1 MYRCLVWAG
10 FYVIA
15 HFQDKLH
22 HGMVVIWPKVTILA
36 STNQSRQASD
46 GWTLDGGPKGGGMLQ
61 RDERNE
67 A

>member
-1 MYRCLVWAG
+1 
-10 FYVIA
+10 
-15 HFQDKLH
+15 
-22 HGMVVIWPKVTILA
+22 MVVIWPKVTILA

-67 A
+67 T